1 MGRPAGA
8 FVERGRD
15 MLISFAIPTWLLWTA
30 GILGGLVV
38 LGLAGIGVAA
48 IVLITKMG
56 GPWR

>member
-1 MGRPAGA
+1 M
-8 FVERGRD
+8 ERGRD